1 MEPDEIELAI
11 NRLKDAI
18 ANNRTGDQETS
29 DIEKVAFQ
37 KPNKWPRNTRELRL
51 DQIDK
56 AIGDF
61 QKDPN
66 YASRER
72 LVSLSFDYDANQI
85 GSIGD
90 MSGVSPYEISLVQ
103 NIYKA
108 GSFHNILSL
117 RIFALRVIAEWVLM
131 DRMVLRFEGFL
142 KSQRAR
148 VPCKASDWFRYL
160 GLNFQLLYTAID
172 NYQDTK
178 STRMSDILIALA
190 SDLMKI
196 HNTEYAYGRI
206 AHDFILLIYDLS
218 CTLGSKHDQMF
229 EFTREEIKRLTEF
242 EANLLKRVKCTP
254 FDGHLKG
261 VLMIQ
266 ISNFILKSRD
276 GYAKGFSCKYI
287 SENNARS
294 AIGNGEIWVKKI
306 PLLNDER
313 EGCVVE
319 ELMKDDSWIEQDW
332 AKRLNTKPTR
342 VYYVNSFS
350 KSPNNE
356 RAYKEYGTCIYGF
369 KGDRLLDL
377 LGPMYIDSSLVP
389 CDYDGNPIPKGKPCT
404 ICSQTVAFDVL
415 YDRAKAKEELQL
427 LIKII
432 DKFQMTEKQKK
443 DFLEEILQ
451 YWMYSVKDALSQWED
466 ELERRYVVFTY
477 NNVDYLETSDDDT
490 YHKMKTS
497 IFRCPDFVLG
507 PIPHKKVIQDEIT
520 NLRHFVSVREY
531 MFCNDCLNRDYDAAH
546 LQVKTCPICGSANIQ
561 LVEPDYFSRLKSP

>member
-18 ANNRTGDQETS
+18 TNNRTDDQEIN

-117 RIFALRVIAEWVLM
+117 RILALRVIAEWVLM

-142 KSQRAR
+142 KSRGAR
-148 VPCKASDWFRYL
+148 VPCRASDWFRYL

-190 SDLMKI
+190 SDLMKM
-196 HNTEYAYGRI
+196 HNTEHAYGRI

-229 EFTREEIKRLTEF
+229 EFTREEIERLTEF
-242 EANLLKRVKCTP
+242 EANLLKKVKCTP
-254 FDGHLKG
+254 FDGCLKG

-287 SENNARS
+287 SESNARS

-332 AKRLNTKPTR
+332 ARQLNTKPTR

-356 RAYKEYGTCIYGF
+356 RASKEYGACIYGF

-451 YWMYSVKDALSQWED
+451 YWMYSVKDSLSQWED

-477 NNVDYLETSDDDT
+477 NNVDYLETCDDDT

>member
-11 NRLKDAI
+11 NRLKDAMT
-18 ANNRTGDQETS
+18 NNRTGDQEIS
-29 DIEKVAFQ
+29 DIEKIAFQ

-117 RIFALRVIAEWVLM
+117 RILALRVIAEWVLM

-142 KSQRAR
+142 RSQCDR
-148 VPCKASDWFRYL
+148 VPCRASDWFRYL

-178 STRMSDILIALA
+178 STRMSDILIVLA
-190 SDLMKI
+190 SDLMKM
-196 HNTEYAYGRI
+196 HNTEHAYGRI

-229 EFTREEIKRLTEF
+229 EFTREEIERLTEF

-254 FDGHLKG
+254 FGNHLKG

-266 ISNFILKSRD
+266 ISNFILKSRE

-287 SENNARS
+287 SESNARS

-319 ELMKDDSWIEQDW
+319 ELMKDDSWIELDW
-332 AKRLNTKPTR
+332 ARQLNTKPTR

-356 RAYKEYGTCIYGF
+356 RASKEYGACIYGF

-404 ICSQTVAFDVL
+404 ICSQAVAFDVL

-451 YWMYSVKDALSQWED
+451 YWMYSVKDELSQWED

-477 NNVDYLETSDDDT
+477 KNVDYLETSDDDT
-490 YHKMKTS
+490 YRKMKTS

-520 NLRHFVSVREY
+520 NLRHFVSIREY

>member
-1 MEPDEIELAI
+1 MESEEIKSAI
-11 NRLKDAI
+11 NHLKEAI
-18 ANNRTGDQETS
+18 TGNTINKWQTIK

-37 KPNKWPRNTRELRL
+37 KPVNWPCNTRELRL
-51 DQIDK
+51 DQVDK

-72 LVSLSFDYDANQI
+72 LVSLSFDYDVNQL

-90 MSGVSPYEISLVQ
+90 MSGVSPYEIALVQ
-103 NIYKA
+103 NIYQA
-108 GSFHNILSL
+108 GFFHNIWSL
-117 RIFALRVIAEWVLM
+117 RIFALRVVAEWVRM
-131 DRMVLRFEGFL
+131 DRMVSRLEGYL
-142 KSQRAR
+142 KSQGAK
-148 VPCKASDWFRYL
+148 VPYKALDWFRYL
-160 GLNFQLLYTAID
+160 RLNFQLLYTAID
-172 NYQDTK
+172 NYQDAK
-178 STRMSDILIALA
+178 STRMADLLIELA
-190 SDLMKI
+190 DDLAKM
-196 HNTEYAYGRI
+196 HNTEHAYDRI

-229 EFTREEIKRLTEF
+229 EFTRKEIEKLTEF
-242 EANLLKRVKCTP
+242 EATLLKRVKCTP

-261 VLMIQ
+261 VLIIQ
-266 ISNFILKSRD
+266 ISNFILKSRE

-287 SENNARS
+287 SESNARS

-313 EGCVVE
+313 EGSVVD
-319 ELMKDDSWIEQDW
+319 ELMKDNSWIEQDW
-332 AKRLNTKPTR
+332 AKHVNTKPTR

-350 KSPNNE
+350 KSPNNG
-356 RAYKEYGTCIYGF
+356 RASKEYGSCIYGF
-369 KGDRLLDL
+369 KGDRLVDL
-377 LGPMYIDSSLVP
+377 LGPMYIDSSLIP
-389 CDYDGNPIPKGKPCT
+389 CDYDGNPIPDGKPCV

-415 YDRAKAKEELQL
+415 YDKAKAKEELQL
-427 LIKII
+427 LINII

-477 NNVDYLETSDDDT
+477 DNVAYLETSDDDT

-507 PIPHKKVIQDEIT
+507 PIPHKDVIQDEIS

-531 MFCNDCLNRDYDAAH
+531 VLCNDCLNRDYDAAH
-546 LQVKTCPICGSANIQ
+546 LQVETCPICGSVNIQ
-561 LVEPDYFSRLKSP
+561 LVKPDYFRLHSL